1 MNKQLPLDDLGQSLV
16 SYIKEQSPYTLA
28 EVAKSTL
35 GITYSNFQKRL
46 SKNKI
51 KMFELQE
58 ILNFLQ
64 LEIQITIGDMTF
76 QNGPPSSSDYEKV
89 LAQKD
94 KMLQLQDR
102 IIQLQDELQTYRKRG
117 EEEKEG

>member
-1 MNKQLPLDDLGQSLV
+1 MNKQLPLDNLGQSLV

-28 EVAKSTL
+28 EVAKNTL

-58 ILNFLQ
+58 ILSFLQ

-76 QNGPPSSSDYEKV
+76 QNGPPSNSDYERV

-94 KMLQLQDR
+94 KMLQLQDK
-102 IIQLQDELQTYRKRG
+102 IIQLQDELQVYRR
-117 EEEKEG
+117 EARSED